1 MPMDSAFC
9 LFKAFITSC
18 ASIGAVIDGGKDL
31 TTSVIDSTVKT
42 AGNITN
48 AALEDVAAVV
58 ETVAESTEGIVDNV
72 VEEIDDQTDE
82 LQDETVEEKQEK

>member
-1 MPMDSAFC
+1 MKNILILISSV
-9 LFKAFITSC
+9 FITSC

-72 VEEIDDQTDE
+72 VEEIDEQTNE
-82 LQDETVEEKQEK
+82 LQDTEKEEEQQK

>member
-1 MPMDSAFC
+1 MKNILILMSSV
-9 LFKAFITSC
+9 FITSC
-18 ASIGAVIDGGKDL
+18 ASIGAIIDGGKDL

-58 ETVAESTEGIVDNV
+58 ETVADSTEGIVDNV
-72 VEEIDDQTDE
+72 VEEIDEQTNE
-82 LQDETVEEKQEK
+82 LQDTEKEEEQQK

>member
-1 MPMDSAFC
+1 MKNILILISSV
-9 LFKAFITSC
+9 FITSC

-58 ETVAESTEGIVDNV
+58 ETVAEST
-72 VEEIDDQTDE
+72 
-82 LQDETVEEKQEK
+82 

>member
-1 MPMDSAFC
+1 V
-9 LFKAFITSC
+9 FITSC
-18 ASIGAVIDGGKDL
+18 ASIGAIIDGGKDL

-58 ETVAESTEGIVDNV
+58 ETVADSTEGIVDNV
-72 VEEIDDQTDE
+72 VEEIDEQTNE
-82 LQDETVEEKQEK
+82 LQDTEKEEEQQK

>member
-1 MPMDSAFC
+1 MKNILILISS
-9 LFKAFITSC
+9 AFITSC

-58 ETVAESTEGIVDNV
+58 ETVAESTEGIIDNV

>member
-1 MPMDSAFC
+1 MKNILVLISSV
-9 LFKAFITSC
+9 FITSC

-58 ETVAESTEGIVDNV
+58 ETV
-72 VEEIDDQTDE
+72 
-82 LQDETVEEKQEK
+82 EEKQEK